1 MTMRT
6 QRSRAA
12 FHEAPPPRGVS
23 DPRRWRSLAVIA
35 VAQLM
40 LLLDMTVVNVALTP
54 IQRNLHFTAAGLAW
68 VVDGYA
74 LPFGG
79 LLLLGGRLAD
89 IAGRKRTFL
98 IGLTLFA
105 LSSAVGGF
113 AGTPAMLISA
123 RVFQG
128 IAGALMAPAALALI
142 TTLFTER
149 GERATALSVWSGL
162 RGVGVTLGVVLSG
175 GLVALLSWR
184 WVFFINIPIA
194 VAVLMLASELIPE
207 SRPGEHRRLDALG
220 ALLITGGLS
229 LSALGLLEKA
239 DHAWSEPWTWLP
251 LSVGVLL
258 TLTFIRVEART
269 EQPLVPLAF
278 FRSPERAIGNLAL
291 AVFSAAL
298 GLLFFSM
305 PLYLQQVLRY
315 SPLLTGLAFLPVG
328 PMFALMAAWSPGLV
342 RRFGLHVTMAA
353 GLAIVALALLLL
365 SGLHPS
371 GSYARTVLPSLLFF
385 PLGGAMV
392 VVAGTIA
399 SVSGTSEQNA
409 GLASGVNN
417 VAQQMGMALGLAA
430 LVSVGVSRSQAL
442 AGQGVSAAQA
452 MTGGFA
458 LGFTITAMIAVVMAL
473 LVLGAARSSAY
484 R

>member
-1 MTMRT
+1 MHTRL
-6 QRSRAA
+6 SRAA
-12 FHEAPPPRGVS
+12 LNHAPSPRDDL
-23 DPRRWRSLAVIA
+23 DPRRWRSLAVVA

-54 IQRNLHFTAAGLAW
+54 IQRDLHFTASGLAW

-79 LLLLGGRLAD
+79 LLLLGGRVAD
-89 IAGRKRTFL
+89 IAGRKRAFL

-113 AGTPAMLISA
+113 ASTPAMLISA
-123 RVFQG
+123 RVVQG
-128 IAGALMAPAALALI
+128 IAGALMAPAALALVTI
-142 TTLFTER
+142 LFTER
-149 GERATALSVWSGL
+149 RERATALSVWSGL
-162 RGVGVTLGVVLSG
+162 RGAGVTLGVVLSG

-184 WVFFINIPIA
+184 WVFFINVPIA
-194 VAVLMLASELIPE
+194 IAVLILASGLISE
-207 SRPGEHRRLDALG
+207 SRSVEHRRLDALG

-258 TLTFIRVEART
+258 TLVFVQVEART
-269 EQPLVPLAF
+269 EQPLVPPSFL
-278 FRSPERAIGNLAL
+278 RSPERAVGNLAL

-298 GLLFFSM
+298 AVLFFSM

-328 PMFALMAAWSPGLV
+328 PIFALMAAWSPRVV
-342 RRFGLHVTMAA
+342 RRLGLHITMAA
-353 GLAIVALALLLL
+353 GLVIVATALLLL
-365 SGLHPS
+365 AGLHPS
-371 GSYARTVLPSLLFF
+371 GSYALMVLPSLLFF

-399 SVSGTSEQNA
+399 SVSGTTEENA

-442 AGQGVSAAQA
+442 AGQGVAAAQA
-452 MTGGFA
+452 TTGGFV
-458 LGFTITAMIAVVMAL
+458 LGFIVTAVVAVAMAL
-473 LVLGAARSSAY
+473 LVLGAARHPAY